1 MTTSS
6 DLSERLTLQQRSSS
20 VDAAGQRVH
29 AWADVATVW
38 ASVKVKSARDFS
50 AADAPQAS
58 SMVSIRIRN
67 RAGVTGTMRV
77 VWRGVT
83 YDIVGE
89 PGLVDRQW
97 LQFDAASGVR
107 DARQ

>member
-1 MTTSS
+1 MMAGAL
-6 DLSERLTLQQRSSS
+6 DQRITLQQRSAAK
-20 VDAAGQRVH
+20 DAAGQRVQ
-29 AWADVATVW
+29 AWSDVAEVW
-38 ASVKVKSARDFS
+38 ASVRVKSARDFEAA
-50 AADAPQAS
+50 AADQAS
-58 SMVSIRIRN
+58 SLISVRIRQ
-67 RAGVTGTMRV
+67 RPGVSGTMRIS
-77 VWRGVT
+77 WRGVA